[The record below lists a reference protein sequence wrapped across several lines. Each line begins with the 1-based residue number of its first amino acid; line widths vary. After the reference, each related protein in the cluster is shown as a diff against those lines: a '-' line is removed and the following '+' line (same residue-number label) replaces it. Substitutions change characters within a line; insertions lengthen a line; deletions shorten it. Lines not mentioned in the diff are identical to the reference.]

1 MKIIEDWI
9 DSKLT
14 SLICADDGYIILTNE
29 DVKEL
34 KVLLGIHPGI
44 PSIVTEMAAKD
55 YVYYLTDM
63 HREYFLSKMEGFS
76 NEYAQEQSDTEGVMQ
91 SCQ

>member
-14 SLICADDGYIILTNE
+14 SIIAGDDGYIILTNE

-63 HREYFLSKMEGFS
+63 HREYFLSKME
-76 NEYAQEQSDTEGVMQ
+76 EYARQYEQEQRDTYTVETTQ
-91 SCQ
+91 